1 MGWSDTFV
9 ETLKNNH
16 VRFIT
21 YVPDNVLTPRDPA
34 LVRSRFMKA
43 LGTGRGGALEA

>member
-9 ETLKNNH
+9 EALKNND
-16 VRFIT
+16 VRGAMQ
-21 YVPDNVLTPRDPA
+21 PPRDPA

>member
-1 MGWSDTFV
+1 
-9 ETLKNNH
+9 
-16 VRFIT
+16 VRGAMQ
-21 YVPDNVLTPRDPA
+21 PPRDPA